1 MESANKGSGNHQAA
15 SSGKPDAAGNS
26 YFTAAAS
33 SSGTADMKAPG
44 ADYRIPR
51 AEFEKNPSAY
61 FNDLHKKK

>member
-1 MESANKGSGNHQAA
+1 
-15 SSGKPDAAGNS
+15 
-26 YFTAAAS
+26 
-33 SSGTADMKAPG
+33 MKAPG